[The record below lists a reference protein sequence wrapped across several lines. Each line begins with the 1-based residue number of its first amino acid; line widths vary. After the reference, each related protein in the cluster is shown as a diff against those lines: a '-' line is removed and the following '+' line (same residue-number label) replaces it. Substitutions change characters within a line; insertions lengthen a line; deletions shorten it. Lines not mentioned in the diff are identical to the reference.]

1 MHGSLDRDAI
11 LAALEALAERMREKH
26 LRAHI
31 YIVGGAAMT
40 LTYRRSNS
48 TFDVDALIVE
58 ETGSV
63 VEAARE
69 VAAERGVP
77 RDWLNDNVRHLP
89 VMPPEPDSCARTVF
103 DSPHLVVTGA
113 SARHLL
119 AMKVHAARD
128 QDLEDITM
136 LVRELDITTM
146 TEVREIH
153 KAVFPHADLPARSV
167 QRVAELLT
175 KLEDAGR

>member
-1 MHGSLDRDAI
+1 MHGSLDRNAI
-11 LAALEALAERMREKH
+11 LDALEALSERMRKKR

-31 YIVGGAAMT
+31 YIVGGAAMS
-40 LTYRRSNS
+40 LTHRRSRA
-48 TFDVDALIVE
+48 TFDVDALIVD

-69 VAAERGVP
+69 VAAERGLP
-77 RDWLNDNVRHLP
+77 RDWLNDNVRQLS
-89 VMPPEPDSCARTVF
+89 VMPPEPDHRARTIF

-113 SARHLL
+113 SASHLL

-128 QDLEDITM
+128 KDLEDITT
-136 LVRELDITTM
+136 LVRELGIATM

-153 KAVFPHADLPARSV
+153 KAVFPQADLPARSV

-175 KLEDAGR
+175 KLENARR

>member
-1 MHGSLDRDAI
+1 MHGSLDRRAI
-11 LAALEALAERMREKH
+11 LDALEALSECMRQKR

-31 YIVGGAAMT
+31 YIVGGAAMA
-40 LTYRRSNS
+40 LAHRRSRT
-48 TFDVDALIVE
+48 TFDVDALIVD

-69 VAAERGVP
+69 IAVERDLP
-77 RDWLNDNVRHLP
+77 RDWLNDNVRQLA
-89 VMPPEPDSCARTVF
+89 VMPPRPDRCARTVF

-113 SARHLL
+113 SPRHLL

-128 QDLEDITM
+128 NDVEDITT
-136 LVRELDITTM
+136 LVRLLGIATM

-153 KAVFPHADLPARSV
+153 KAVFPHADLPARSA
-167 QRVAELLT
+167 QRVSELLK
-175 KLEDAGR
+175 KLEEV

>member
-1 MHGSLDRDAI
+1 MHGSLDRNTI
-11 LAALEALAERMREKH
+11 LDALEALSERMRKKH

-31 YIVGGAAMT
+31 FIVGGAAMS
-40 LTYRRSNS
+40 LTYRRSGT
-48 TFDVDALIVE
+48 TFDVDALIVD

-69 VAAERGVP
+69 VAAERGLP
-77 RDWLNDNVRHLP
+77 RDWLNDNVRHLS
-89 VMPPEPDSCARTVF
+89 VTRPEPDLCARTIF

-128 QDLEDITM
+128 KDLEDITT
-136 LVRELDITTM
+136 LVRELGIATM
-146 TEVREIH
+146 AEVREIH
-153 KAVFPHADLPARSV
+153 KALFPQADLPLRSD

>member
-1 MHGSLDRDAI
+1 MHGSLDRNAI
-11 LAALEALAERMREKH
+11 LGALEALSERMRKKR

-31 YIVGGAAMT
+31 YIVGGAAMC
-40 LTYRRSNS
+40 LTHRRSRA
-48 TFDVDALIVE
+48 TFDVDALIVD

-69 VAAERGVP
+69 VAVERGLP
-77 RDWLNDNVRHLP
+77 RDWLNDDVRQLS
-89 VMPPEPDSCARTVF
+89 VMPPAPDRCAKTIF

-128 QDLEDITM
+128 RDLEDIST
-136 LVRELDITTM
+136 LVRELDIATM
-146 TEVREIH
+146 SELRDIH
-153 KAVFPHADLPARSV
+153 KAVFPHADLPARSA
-167 QRVAELLT
+167 QRVSDLLK
-175 KLEDAGR
+175 KLEDAGH